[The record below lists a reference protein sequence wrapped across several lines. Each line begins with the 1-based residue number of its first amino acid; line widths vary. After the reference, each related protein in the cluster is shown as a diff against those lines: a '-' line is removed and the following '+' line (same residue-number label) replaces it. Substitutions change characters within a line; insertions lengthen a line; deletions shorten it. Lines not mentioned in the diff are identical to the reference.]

1 MPIVIFRSRLRADCD
16 MAALEALGARM
27 HELAVAMPGFI
38 AYKDFAAEDGE
49 SLTLVEFADN
59 ASLLAWRNH
68 PEHVVGQRRGREEFM
83 GWYQIEVCERQR
95 RYAFSQDTGRTVG

>member
-1 MPIVIFRSRLRADCD
+1 MPIVIFRSRLREGCD

-27 HELAVAMPGFI
+27 YELAVAMPGFV
-38 AYKDFAAEDGE
+38 AYKDFAAADGE
-49 SLTLVEFADN
+49 NVALVEFSDE

-95 RYAFSQDTGRTVG
+95 RYSFSLDAGRTVG